1 MPDSLP
7 PVPWVPLEPWT
18 SELPVSWAPVPWVPL
33 EPWLSE
39 MPVSMPALPV
49 LPPEPTASDWPVSL
63 AGVPAAELDEP
74 LASGNASPSPL
85 PLVLPGEKV
94 MTSEAALFLL
104 IAAAGSPGIVL
115 GRAGGVPGFGW
126 LTITISGV
134 GLAWNAGSQTI
145 WPPLAAR
152 PTTSRPAKSKPESRR
167 DQLDLDMRASPSSD
181 VGAPIAIDVSVTCV
195 FPPATFSPQRTKR

>member
-1 MPDSLP
+1 MPVSWATVPWLP
-7 PVPWVPLEPWT
+7 PDPCTSEILVSWPAVPWLPAEPWT
-18 SELPVSWAPVPWVPL
+18 SDV
-33 EPWLSE
+33 
-39 MPVSMPALPV
+39 
-49 LPPEPTASDWPVSL
+49 PVSL
-63 AGVPAAELDEP
+63 PGESTLPAEPVSEFPVSPPADPVAVCAEP
-74 LASGNASPSPL
+74 LSSGNASPSPV
-85 PLVLPGEKV
+85 PLFFPGENV

-104 IAAAGSPGIVL
+104 MAAAGLPNIL

-134 GLAWNAGSQTI
+134 GLAWKAGSQTI

-152 PTTSRPAKSKPESRR
+152 PTTSRPANNSPESRR
-167 DQLDLDMRASPSSD
+167 DQLDLDMRASPSSE

>member
-7 PVPWVPLEPWT
+7 AVPWVPLEPWT
-18 SELPVSWAPVPWVPL
+18 SEFPDSCPPVPWVPL
-33 EPWLSE
+33 EPC
-39 MPVSMPALPV
+39 
-49 LPPEPTASDWPVSL
+49 TSDWPVSAAAVPTL
-63 AGVPAAELDEP
+63 PPDPLSDGPVSAGAGRGAEWEEP
-74 LASGNASPSPL
+74 LASGKASPSPV
-85 PLVLPGEKV
+85 PLFLPGEKV

-115 GRAGGVPGFGW
+115 GRAGGVPGVGW
-126 LTITISGV
+126 LMSTISGV

>member
-1 MPDSLP
+1 MPDSFPAVPWLTADP
-7 PVPWVPLEPWT
+7 WTSEVPVSFAPVPWVPLEPWT
-18 SELPVSWAPVPWVPL
+18 
-33 EPWLSE
+33 SE

-49 LPPEPTASDWPVSL
+49 LPPEPAASDWPVSL
-63 AGVPAAELDEP
+63 AVVPAAELDEP
-74 LASGNASPSPL
+74 LASGSASPSPVPLFL
-85 PLVLPGEKV
+85 PAEKV

-104 IAAAGSPGIVL
+104 MAAAGLPGSVL

-152 PTTSRPAKSKPESRR
+152 PTTRRPANNSPESRS
-167 DQLDLDMRASPSSD
+167 DQLDRDMRASPSSE

-195 FPPATFSPQRTKR
+195 FPPATFS